1 MPDVL
6 ERGIWG
12 VVEGGDGV
20 GEENIGE
27 GGRMGGMGKGDFFH
41 IRFLQKVVAFL
52 LLSVFVGEGEGVS
65 FFSFSFFSIKVSP
78 LYLRGLTWFDWG
90 GRDCLCVCVHPRG
103 RGRGVP
109 PFLFF

>member
-52 LLSVFVGEGEGVS
+52 LLSVF
-65 FFSFSFFSIKVSP
+65 
-78 LYLRGLTWFDWG
+78 LW
-90 GRDCLCVCVHPRG
+90 G
-103 RGRGVP
+103 RGRVYH
-109 PFLFF
+109 FFRSHFFPSRCLPCTCVV